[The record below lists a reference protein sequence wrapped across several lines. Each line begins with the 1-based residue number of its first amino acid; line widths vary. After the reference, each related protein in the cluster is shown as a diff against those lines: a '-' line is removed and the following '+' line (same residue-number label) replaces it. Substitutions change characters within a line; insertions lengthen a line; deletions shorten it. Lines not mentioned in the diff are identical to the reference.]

1 MPDFSRAQSF
11 ANYVAILFGVCA
23 MIAGGIFIA
32 S

>member
-1 MPDFSRAQSF
+1 MPDLPRAQSV

-23 MIAGGIFIA
+23 MIAGGMFIA